1 MSPLPGFFLTNPVT
15 RSFHINDGF
24 NAPRNYTFAPNKK
37 QLHEGVDVTAI
48 DAQGQPVT
56 VLAAQRGLVDKVAF
70 APQGYGNY
78 VRIVHDWDGERWV
91 TWYGHMS
98 ATAVQE
104 GQFVLAG
111 QKIGIAGTTGFSTGI
126 HLHVTLQHIGHGLAG
141 YTVDD
146 VVDPEPFFRLD
157 SVPSFDEASFLAD
170 VTVPDGTV
178 MQPGQVFNK
187 TWRIRNT
194 GTTAWD
200 AGYKLVFAGGDKMG
214 GQDEMALPG
223 VPVQGG
229 QAINV
234 TLPLTAPTDAGVH
247 RSTWQLRNAAGNSF
261 PNTFYAEI
269 EVKEAKP
276 VDEASYV
283 ADVTVEDGTVVQPGS
298 QFTKTWRVRN
308 TGTTTWTTNYSLRFF
323 ADEQM
328 GGPDSVPLPRKVKPG
343 EVIELSVSL
352 KAPMTPGRHRSTWKL
367 CNTKGKVFDYEQ
379 YGEIQ
384 VSQQL
389 APTEKLDELRFMA
402 DVTVPDE
409 TSMQPGERF
418 IKTWRVRNTGE
429 TTWGSGYTLAFF
441 GDDQMGGPASVPL
454 PAARPGDVV
463 EVSVPLVTPNM
474 PGTAQRST
482 WKPRNPQGKFFEF
495 DLYALIDV
503 ADVQQPI
510 VQLSELSWV
519 ADVTVPDGT
528 VMQPGEAF
536 VKTWRI
542 RNTGTTAWETGHTLA
557 FFGDDKLDGPDSV
570 ALPRAKP
577 GDIVDVTLMLT
588 APATPGLHKS
598 TWKGR
603 DPRGAFFE
611 YDLFALVEVVDPN
624 QTYDLL
630 PYLRGDGRLYELQ
643 FNWSGGGQQRVQT
656 QVSGDHFYFVKGS
669 EWEELWG
676 DDHFI
681 YRGTDTS
688 VGGGEAYTLT
698 ESGQY
703 GSAWVPR
710 QMSIGVP
717 FRRMPLVVFR
727 RKSDGVE
734 IPGKQGVQ
742 ITWIQLQEVHREFT
756 LSSGIDLADVAILAA
771 YEDANGKPKDQPFER
786 YYYAQKYGL
795 VAWEGS
801 LGQSV
806 MVREFPP
813 GSQPD
818 NQREVLAWLT

>member
-454 PAARPGDVV
+454 P
-463 EVSVPLVTPNM
+463 
-474 PGTAQRST
+474 
-482 WKPRNPQGKFFEF
+482 
-495 DLYALIDV
+495 
-503 ADVQQPI
+503 
-510 VQLSELSWV
+510 
-519 ADVTVPDGT
+519 
-528 VMQPGEAF
+528 
-536 VKTWRI
+536 
-542 RNTGTTAWETGHTLA
+542 
-557 FFGDDKLDGPDSV
+557 
-570 ALPRAKP
+570 RAKP

-818 NQREVLAWLT
+818 NQREVLAWST